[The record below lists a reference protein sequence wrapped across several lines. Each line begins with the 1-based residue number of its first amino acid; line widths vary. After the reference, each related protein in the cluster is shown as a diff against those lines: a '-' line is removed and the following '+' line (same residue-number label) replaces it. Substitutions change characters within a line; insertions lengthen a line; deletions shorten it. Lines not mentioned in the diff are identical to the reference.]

1 MHDDG
6 PWAGRHLDAESKRV
20 RPASR
25 NPNAV
30 SRGWRLAA
38 KASYGV
44 SRGWRLE
51 AAVELLHR
59 RLRRQLAPEAGDRV
73 RTRVRARG

>member
-1 MHDDG
+1 M
-6 PWAGRHLDAESKRV
+6 AAK
-20 RPASR
+20 ASYG
-25 NPNAV
+25 V

-38 KASYGV
+38 KRLPMYGV

-59 RLRRQLAPEAGDRV
+59 RLRR
-73 RTRVRARG
+73 